1 MPTGIERRLCGRM
14 DAQGSRENT
23 SEEKILTKA
32 GEELECG
39 CYRQCGNFQNGS
51 IYVYPNI

>member
-1 MPTGIERRLCGRM
+1 M